1 MRRYFFCL
9 IIGLLIAGQ
18 TEVNAQYYDQTLGF
32 RGGTSFEVSYKR
44 FIFYTPNVQQAI
56 EGLIG
61 FQLDEG
67 ISFPTIL
74 YYAPQHNGYVFEALW
89 VLHVDLGF
97 DTNFSG
103 FAGAGG
109 YLGAYTETGRDP
121 FFGGGFTAVFGV
133 EYTFSHAPV
142 SVSIDWKPIVGFPR
156 LSLARGGLTLR
167 YIIATTWQ

>member
-1 MRRYFFCL
+1 MKSYFFCL
-9 IIGLLIAGQ
+9 IIGLLFAGQ
-18 TEVNAQYYDQTLGF
+18 TEVKGQYYDQTLGF

-44 FIFYTPNVQQAI
+44 FIFYTPNIQQAI

-67 ISFPTIL
+67 ISFPSIL
-74 YYAPQHNGYVFEALW
+74 YDAPQNNGYVFEALW
-89 VLHVDLGF
+89 VFHLDLGF

-109 YLGAYTETGRDP
+109 YLGAYTESGRDP
-121 FFGGGFTAVFGV
+121 FFGGGFTAVVGV

-142 SVSIDWKPIVGFPR
+142 SVSVDWKPIIGYPR
-156 LSLARGGLTLR
+156 LSLARGGVTLR
-167 YIIATTWQ
+167 YILPTTWQ